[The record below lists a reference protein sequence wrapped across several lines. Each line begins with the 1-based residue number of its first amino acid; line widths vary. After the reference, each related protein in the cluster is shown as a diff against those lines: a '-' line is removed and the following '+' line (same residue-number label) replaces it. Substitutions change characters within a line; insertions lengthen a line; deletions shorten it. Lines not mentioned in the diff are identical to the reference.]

1 MLRATHV
8 PLDEIS
14 HDENVLSSKISCLDE
29 FYEWQEGQDHLKP
42 LSEKYIHVNK
52 SRSVW
57 DTSSSFFET

>member
-14 HDENVLSSKISCLDE
+14 HDENVLSSKISCLEE

-52 SRSVW
+52 
-57 DTSSSFFET
+57 T